1 MDKEMKN
8 TPTCDIC
15 QPCCPT
21 VKIDK
26 IEEGMTGKE
35 VADLLYNNFDKLNKS
50 KANKCVER
58 KVRHLLRGENGIY
71 NETAKNKFIQQVFY
85 TWSKKDYNSTIDYV
99 LNNAP
104 SIEVGTT
111 TTLPAGSQATVTAIK
126 DGRDAVLNFGIPK
139 GDKGDQG
146 IKGDSGVQL
155 GDIVLSQELGNGED
169 VTVSQKT
176 ISKTLSNEF
185 YKSVLLNQAQ
195 YSVLVNQ
202 LIKELYIPN
211 VSDLSNYTIG
221 DIRKNFDSDGYKS
234 TGIYLYNTKDN
245 SKVISFSAS
254 SLLSNSLEIIESY
267 NTKGAYIVVDWSIL
281 KDGDRFISDGKN
293 TEYLLD
299 SQYITQLNYSPIIKE
314 YLNNN
319 IVFLISLLSQRI

>member
-1 MDKEMKN
+1 MDKEIKN
-8 TPTCDIC
+8 TSACDTC
-15 QPCCPT
+15 QPCCPN

-111 TTLPAGSQATVTAIK
+111 TTLPAGSQATVTATK

-139 GDKGDQG
+139 GDKGD
-146 IKGDSGVQL
+146 
-155 GDIVLSQELGNGED
+155 
-169 VTVSQKT
+169 
-176 ISKTLSNEF
+176 
-185 YKSVLLNQAQ
+185 
-195 YSVLVNQ
+195 
-202 LIKELYIPN
+202 
-211 VSDLSNYTIG
+211 YT
-221 DIRKNFDSDGYKS
+221 
-234 TGIYLYNTKDN
+234 
-245 SKVISFSAS
+245 
-254 SLLSNSLEIIESY
+254 
-267 NTKGAYIVVDWSIL
+267 
-281 KDGDRFISDGKN
+281 
-293 TEYLLD
+293 
-299 SQYITQLNYSPIIKE
+299 
-314 YLNNN
+314 
-319 IVFLISLLSQRI
+319 